1 MKVKSEEANA
11 IRRWIRAG
19 SFFIRRFARV
29 LLVVVMGDGTQ
40 DRNRCVC

>member
-19 SFFIRRFARV
+19 SFFIRRFARCV
-29 LLVVVMGDGTQ
+29 ACGCDG
-40 DRNRCVC
+40 